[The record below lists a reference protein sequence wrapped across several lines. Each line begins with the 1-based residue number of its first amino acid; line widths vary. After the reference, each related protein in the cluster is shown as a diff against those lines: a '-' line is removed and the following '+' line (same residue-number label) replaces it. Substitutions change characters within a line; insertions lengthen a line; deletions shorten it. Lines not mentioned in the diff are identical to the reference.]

1 LKFFDIDKIKNN
13 SGVSN
18 KYLLTTVVAARA
30 RSLSEDR
37 GSRAFEETG
46 KGEKVISIALSELE
60 SDKLSVKMGV
70 AGEEGGV
77 SSDEESVSVE

>member
-1 LKFFDIDKIKNN
+1 LKFFDIDKIKKN